1 MNVFYPSGSNIET
14 NAFEIKCCQP
24 SNSQNIPRI
33 VKYMPNGKLA
43 QFSKTR
49 NCGALLSKRLY
60 KYLILNRLQE
70 HSTMQYSFEY
80 NLFIKT
86 P

>member
-14 NAFEIKCCQP
+14 NAFESNAVNPQTHKISPESWDICLTENYPHLLKHGTAALFWVNGYIKYP
-24 SNSQNIPRI
+24 IFKNT
-33 VKYMPNGKLA
+33 V
-43 QFSKTR
+43 
-49 NCGALLSKRLY
+49 
-60 KYLILNRLQE
+60 
-70 HSTMQYSFEY
+70 MQYSFEY